1 MAEEIQTI
9 CVTVRDKLDEFE
21 LAFKIRANKPFKKV
35 IQAWMQNIS
44 PEKQNSEY
52 EFYFGALKLDESMIF
67 SEVEGLCDNDTVTIV
82 CNPIGAQAEEA
93 RTESP
98 ADGKEEKEGQQDRET
113 EVAQEREPEPEEP
126 QSNAAEQAEVPAE
139 APAAES
145 PVAEVPSAEAPTV
158 QVPSAEAPSA
168 EAPAAEAPPAEAPA
182 AEGTSPKTP
191 AATVPGVVSPDETL
205 MISVRDC
212 ADNDLLT
219 FRVRPNKTVAKMMV
233 AWKSNQPDHKQH
245 LDFDFSFEDIKLDP
259 NMTFGEI
266 PNMRADSEIIAKQI
280 ERPAEASSPNGS
292 KRASPANSENEED
305 EPKKKKA
312 KTAKAKA
319 APKEKAAPKKKTAP
333 KEKTAKAKP
342 SGNTGQDIPNTA
354 RIELQQDNPK
364 KSGSQA
370 SARYELYK
378 KATTKQEYFDL
389 GGAKL
394 DWPYDFSRGWIKV
407 LDD

>member
-98 ADGKEEKEGQQDRET
+98 ADGK
-113 EVAQEREPEPEEP
+113 
-126 QSNAAEQAEVPAE
+126 EVPAE